1 MTKARGMDLWSTEL
15 DVVVGGGF
23 QGEGELDW
31 GYLNRLF
38 LASWILWSSLAA
50 RRVKNLVSLP
60 WWGFN
65 PWPGNFHM
73 RTNFRKGVSA
83 WCKST
88 AKGKK
93 APNLTLSGSIEKLR
107 IA

>member
-50 RRVKNLVSLP
+50 WRVKNLVSLP

-73 RTNFRKGVSA
+73 PRGRPNKTK
-83 WCKST
+83 T
-88 AKGKK
+88 K
-93 APNLTLSGSIEKLR
+93 AENQLHLC
-107 IA
+107 